1 MVRLEGLVD
10 SGELTGP
17 VGPQGEQG
25 ELGPQGEQGPQFTM
39 VRTWRDLPTMVV
51 SGKDIV
57 DNIIGKIGT
66 SAPGW
71 TIYIPT
77 HEDVKL
83 VSTNLPAYHRLDITR
98 ADGTDLATIKVSAFG
113 SGTQLF
119 MCNSVVIE
127 RDQFHTVLHVTVT
140 QEAMWCVCEF
150 FWFITSRP
158 VNRTTHVS
166 H

>member
-1 MVRLEGLVD
+1 MKVCGNYLICSVTSTCGNTRSGAIIDDIIDLQQRMVRLEGLVD
-10 SGELTGP
+10 SGEFTGP

-25 ELGPQGEQGPQFTM
+25 
-39 VRTWRDLPTMVV
+39 
-51 SGKDIV
+51 
-57 DNIIGKIGT
+57 
-66 SAPGW
+66 
-71 TIYIPT
+71 
-77 HEDVKL
+77 DVKL

-150 FWFITSRP
+150 F
-158 VNRTTHVS
+158 
-166 H
+166 